1 MTHPAVSGDSQ
12 ALRARRRLT
21 AVALLGLA
29 TLVPAPNAGAQQLLG
44 TSDLPSLAAGP
55 PDERIQYGPGPFQ
68 FGNLRLPKR
77 AGPHPV
83 VVFVHGGCWL
93 SAFDITHAGSLEQA
107 IADSGFA
114 VWSLEYRRVG
124 NDGGGWPGTFTD
136 LAQGTDHLRTL
147 ASKYSLDLNRVVV
160 AGHSAGGEF
169 ALWLAA
175 RRKIPSSSELYVP
188 NPLTVRGVFG
198 LAPAPDLEGLHA
210 TGVCGNVIDKLMGGS
225 PADRAD
231 RYAAASPMKLVP
243 VGVPQTLIVGAK
255 DRSWAPIGRAYY
267 ARAQAAGDSTVTLI
281 EAPDAGHFELVAPKT
296 TTWPLVIRELKA
308 MFAKLK

>member
-1 MTHPAVSGDSQ
+1 VVGNAP
-12 ALRARRRLT
+12 RL
-21 AVALLGLA
+21 
-29 TLVPAPNAGAQQLLG
+29 GAQQLLG
-44 TSDLPSLAAGP
+44 TGDLPSLAAGP
-55 PDERIQYGPGPFQ
+55 PDQRIQYGPGPFQ
-68 FGNLRLPKR
+68 FGNLRLPKSS
-77 AGPHPV
+77 GPHPV
-83 VVFVHGGCWL
+83 VVFIHGGCWL

-124 NDGGGWPGTFTD
+124 NDGGGWPGTFQD
-136 LAQGTDHLRTL
+136 IGLGTDYVRTL

-169 ALWLAA
+169 ALWVAA
-175 RRKIPSSSELYVP
+175 RKKIPTSSELYVA
-188 NPLTVRGVFG
+188 NPLPVRGVFG

-210 TGVCGNVIDKLMGGS
+210 AGVCGSVIDKLMGGS

-231 RYAAASPMKLVP
+231 RYAAASPMKLAP
-243 VGVPQTLIVGAK
+243 VGVPQTLIVGAR

-267 ARAQAAGDSTVTLI
+267 ARAQAMGDSAVTLI

-296 TTWPLVIRELKA
+296 TTWPIVIRELKA
-308 MFAKLK
+308 LFAKLK